1 MNGTQ
6 PGDQRPA
13 HQPLQRAADL
23 QHGAGQRFS
32 AGGQLAAGRQRLLA
46 AEQDALSDADLLA
59 VLLRGGAAK
68 ASAIDVANR
77 LLDEFGAMH
86 RVLDAPAGELLRN
99 HGLGPTRVASL
110 KAVLPIT
117 ARYAA
122 SRMKETPTFGGSEDA
137 SMFLMGAFA
146 GVEREIFGCLFL
158 DARNRMLHF
167 EKLFFGTVDRA
178 DVFPREV
185 AKAAL
190 KCNAAAVIFAHNH
203 PSGVPE
209 PSVSDIHLTERLV
222 AILKE
227 LDVEVLDHVVI
238 GGNQTVSMAE
248 RGMIA
253 TE

>member
-1 MNGTQ
+1 MNRTR
-6 PGDQRPA
+6 PGGRPA
-13 HQPLQRAADL
+13 DQPR
-23 QHGAGQRFS
+23 
-32 AGGQLAAGRQRLLA
+32 QLAVGRQRLLA

-59 VLLRGGAAK
+59 VLLCGGAAN
-68 ASAIDVANR
+68 ASAIEVANR
-77 LLDEFGAMH
+77 LLDKFGAMH
-86 RVLDAPAGELLRN
+86 RVLDAPARELLRN
-99 HGLGPTRVASL
+99 PGLGPRRVASL

-122 SRMKETPTFGGSEDA
+122 SRMKETPTFGGSNDA
-137 SMFLMGAFA
+137 SMFLMGAYA
-146 GVEREIFGCLFL
+146 GVEREVFGCLFL

-209 PSVSDIHLTERLV
+209 PSVADINLTDRLV

-248 RGMIA
+248 RGMIPSD
-253 TE
+253 

>member
-1 MNGTQ
+1 MNRTR
-6 PGDQRPA
+6 PGVARTGGGRPA
-13 HQPLQRAADL
+13 DQPR
-23 QHGAGQRFS
+23 
-32 AGGQLAAGRQRLLA
+32 QLVAGRQRLLA

-59 VLLRGGAAK
+59 VLLRGGAAD
-68 ASAIDVANR
+68 AGAIELANR
-77 LLDEFGAMH
+77 LLDKFGAMH
-86 RVLDAPAGELLRN
+86 RVLDAPARELLRN
-99 HGLGPTRVASL
+99 PGLGPRRVASL
-110 KAVLPIT
+110 KAILPIT

-122 SRMKETPTFGGSEDA
+122 SRMKETPTFGGSNDA
-137 SMFLMGAFA
+137 SMFLMGAYA
-146 GVEREIFGCLFL
+146 GVEREVFGCLFL

-209 PSVSDIHLTERLV
+209 PSVADINLTDRLIT
-222 AILKE
+222 ILRE

-253 TE
+253 TD

>member
-1 MNGTQ
+1 MNRTRLGE
-6 PGDQRPA
+6 R
-13 HQPLQRAADL
+13 RAAD
-23 QHGAGQRFS
+23 QP
-32 AGGQLAAGRQRLLA
+32 RQRLLA
-46 AEQDALSDADLLA
+46 AGQDALSDADLLA
-59 VLLRGGAAK
+59 VLLRGGPAN

-77 LLDEFGAMH
+77 LLDKFGAMH
-86 RVLDAPAGELLRN
+86 RVLDAPARELLRN
-99 HGLGPTRVASL
+99 PGLGPTRVASL

-122 SRMKETPTFGGSEDA
+122 SRMKEERTFSGSNNA
-137 SMFLMGAFA
+137 AMFLLGAYS
-146 GVEREIFGCLFL
+146 GVEREIFSCLFL
-158 DARNRMLHF
+158 DARNRLLCF

-190 KCNAAAVIFAHNH
+190 ECNAAAVIFAHNH

-209 PSVSDIHLTERLV
+209 PSVSDIHLTDRLV

>member
-1 MNGTQ
+1 MNRTH
-6 PGDQRPA
+6 PGGWRPIDR
-13 HQPLQRAADL
+13 P
-23 QHGAGQRFS
+23 
-32 AGGQLAAGRQRLLA
+32 RQRLLA

-59 VLLRGGAAK
+59 VLLRGGAAN
-68 ASAIDVANR
+68 ASAIDVANQ

-86 RVLDAPAGELLRN
+86 RVLDAPVRELLRN
-99 HGLGPTRVASL
+99 PGLGPTRVASL

-117 ARYAA
+117 GRYAA
-122 SRMKETPTFGGSEDA
+122 SRMKEEPTFGGSDEA
-137 SMFLMGAFA
+137 SMFLMGAYS
-146 GVEREIFGCLFL
+146 GVEREVFSCLFL
-158 DARNRMLHF
+158 DARNRMLRF
-167 EKLFFGTVDRA
+167 DKLFLGTVDRA

-209 PSVSDIHLTERLV
+209 PSVSDIHLTDRLV

-253 TE
+253 SD

>member
-1 MNGTQ
+1 MNRTR
-6 PGDQRPA
+6 PGEWCPADRP
-13 HQPLQRAADL
+13 Q
-23 QHGAGQRFS
+23 
-32 AGGQLAAGRQRLLA
+32 QRLLA

-59 VLLRGGAAK
+59 VLLRGGVAN

-77 LLDEFGAMH
+77 LLDRFGTMH
-86 RVLDAPAGELLRN
+86 RVLDAPARELLSN
-99 HGLGPTRVASL
+99 PGLGPTRVASL

-122 SRMKETPTFGGSEDA
+122 SRMKEEPTFGGSNDA
-137 SMFLMGAFA
+137 SMFLMGAYA
-146 GVEREIFGCLFL
+146 GVEREVFGCLFL

-178 DVFPREV
+178 DVSPREV

-209 PSVSDIHLTERLV
+209 PSVSDIHLTDRLV

-253 TE
+253 VE

>member
-1 MNGTQ
+1 MNRTR
-6 PGDQRPA
+6 PGEWRPTDR
-13 HQPLQRAADL
+13 PR
-23 QHGAGQRFS
+23 
-32 AGGQLAAGRQRLLA
+32 QLAAGRQRLLA

-59 VLLRGGAAK
+59 VLLRGGAAN

-77 LLDEFGAMH
+77 LLDRFGAMH
-86 RVLDAPAGELLRN
+86 RVLDAPAQELLSN
-99 HGLGPTRVASL
+99 PGLGPTRVASL

-122 SRMKETPTFGGSEDA
+122 SRMKEEPTFGGSNDA
-137 SMFLMGAFA
+137 SMFLMGAYA
-146 GVEREIFGCLFL
+146 GVEREVFGCLFL
-158 DARNRMLHF
+158 DARNRMLCF

-178 DVFPREV
+178 DVSPREV

-209 PSVSDIHLTERLV
+209 PSVADIHLTDRLV

>member
-1 MNGTQ
+1 MNRRQ
-6 PGDQRPA
+6 MSERQVADRPRR
-13 HQPLQRAADL
+13 LAAD
-23 QHGAGQRFS
+23 
-32 AGGQLAAGRQRLLA
+32 RQRLLA

-59 VLLRGGAAK
+59 LLLRGGGAH

-77 LLDEFGAMH
+77 LLDKFGAMH
-86 RVLDAPAGELLRN
+86 RLLDAPARELLQN
-99 HGLGPTRVASL
+99 PGLGPTRVASL
-110 KAVLPIT
+110 KAILPIT

-122 SRMKETPTFGGSEDA
+122 SRMKETPTFSGSNDA
-137 SMFLMGAFA
+137 SMFLMGAYA
-146 GVEREIFGCLFL
+146 GVEREVFGCLFL
-158 DARNRMLHF
+158 DARNRMLRF
-167 EKLFFGTVDRA
+167 DKLFFGTVDRA

-209 PSVSDIHLTERLV
+209 PSVSDIHLTDRLV

-253 TE
+253 KEKQWTHS

>member
-1 MNGTQ
+1 MNRTP
-6 PGDQRPA
+6 PGEWRPA
-13 HQPLQRAADL
+13 DRPR
-23 QHGAGQRFS
+23 
-32 AGGQLAAGRQRLLA
+32 QLAAGQRRLLA

-77 LLDEFGAMH
+77 LLDKFGTMH
-86 RVLDAPAGELLRN
+86 RVLDAPARELLSN
-99 HGLGPTRVASL
+99 PGLGPTRVASL

-122 SRMKETPTFGGSEDA
+122 SRMKEQRTFTGSNDA
-137 SMFLMGAFA
+137 AMFLLGAYS
-146 GVEREIFGCLFL
+146 GVEREVFGCLFL
-158 DARNRMLHF
+158 DARNRMLCF
-167 EKLFFGTVDRA
+167 KKLFFGTVDRA
-178 DVFPREV
+178 GVFPREV

-209 PSVSDIHLTERLV
+209 PSVSDIHLTDRLV

-253 TE
+253 IE